1 MEGGV
6 LNDFDPFE
14 EKTVSLLDMWLQ
26 HWQRGVPQGVEQL
39 LNEGANLME
48 MGVVL
53 WVGGVV
59 LILALTM

>member
-6 LNDFDPFE
+6 LNDLDPSE
-14 EKTVSLLDMWLQ
+14 EKTVSLFDMWLQ
-26 HWQRGVPQGVEQL
+26 HRQRGVPQGAEQL
-39 LNEGANLME
+39 LNEGANLIE

-53 WVGGVV
+53 LDGGVV